1 MREGRKG
8 LKERLSVLRVVML
21 KREGRTTSSRR
32 LKTRESFLRLG
43 KVEKKGGM
51 GPKKL
56 LLVRSR

>member
-8 LKERLSVLRVVML
+8 LKVRLSVLRVV
-21 KREGRTTSSRR
+21 R